1 MFILFFLNNR
11 YTTLYFMENREFF
24 YILKYTQNIHNV
36 FYKIFVS
43 KPAIFEGFFCRI
55 RSTNVKTFSIFV
67 CNLFNLHEFVFN
79 LKKYWKKMA
88 DWKQLICK
96 QLTFYIYSAGV
107 GRTGCY
113 IVIHSML
120 QQILARGDLDI
131 FSFLQHIRYP
141 LIQPRGN

>member
-1 MFILFFLNNR
+1 MYCIKYLFLSLQ
-11 YTTLYFMENREFF
+11 Y
-24 YILKYTQNIHNV
+24 LKV
-36 FYKIFVS
+36 
-43 KPAIFEGFFCRI
+43 FFCRI

-67 CNLFNLHEFVFN
+67 CNLHIFYLIYMSIEFVFN

-131 FSFLQHIRYP
+131 FSFLQHIRYVHSSNLEETDLWGFRP
-141 LIQPRGN
+141 NIVLILKLVRSGQVKRGW